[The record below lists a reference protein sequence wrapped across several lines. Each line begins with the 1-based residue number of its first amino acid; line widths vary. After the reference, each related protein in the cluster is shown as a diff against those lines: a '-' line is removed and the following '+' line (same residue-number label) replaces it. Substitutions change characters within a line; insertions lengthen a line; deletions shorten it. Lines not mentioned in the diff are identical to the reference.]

1 MILLVSTERGQRS
14 LGGKGMI
21 QHEAEQPKS
30 RNIDQEVLEHLDAL
44 YGYAMSLVRNPT
56 EAEDLVQEACLRALK
71 SARRY
76 PPTGDLKAWLFTILR
91 NLWINH
97 QKRRHRGPEFISLSA
112 QSDEQDP
119 LLDGMT
125 DHRLRPDRLLDR
137 SVLQANIRAA
147 IESLPAIFREI
158 ILLRYVEGFSYN
170 QIAGILGCPAGTVMS
185 RLNRARAA
193 LRQRLLVIDR
203 GP

>member
-1 MILLVSTERGQRS
+1 
-14 LGGKGMI
+14 MI